1 MIATTDRLP
10 HLPSRRAAINT
21 TRLAAAAI
29 AIALLAAAPLA
40 AALLGD
46 PYLVSIATRAAIFA
60 VAAVSLQLVV
70 GFGGLISLGHA
81 AFLGIGAYALLI
93 LSSFG
98 LGDAAVSIPVAIGAA
113 AIFAFGTGWIA
124 LRTRGAAFIMITLAF
139 GQMAYFV
146 AQSLEAFGG
155 SDGMPLDRPALFGT
169 SLAANRITFLL
180 ATLTVLGAVTLLT
193 RMLGR
198 SRFGRALRA
207 ARESELRVVASGFN
221 VRRLRLIAYTL
232 GGGGAGLA
240 GWLLAVH
247 AEFVSPAVMEW
258 RTSGELLVM
267 VILGG
272 SAAPEGAVLGA
283 IALVIG
289 EEALSGLTQH
299 WRLILGPL
307 IVLAVLAGHRR
318 RRPA

>member
-1 MIATTDRLP
+1 MIAGADRVP
-10 HLPSRRAAINT
+10 RPFFRGATVAT
-21 TRLAAAAI
+21 TRFTLAGVAI
-29 AIALLAAAPLA
+29 VLLAAAPLA
-40 AALLGD
+40 SAMLGD

-93 LSSFG
+93 LGSVG
-98 LGDAAVSIPVAIGAA
+98 LGDAAVSIPIAIGAA
-113 AIFAFGTGWIA
+113 AAFAFATGWIA

-139 GQMAYFV
+139 GQMAYFI

-155 SDGMPLDRPALFGT
+155 SDGMPLDRPAVFGT
-169 SLAANRITFLL
+169 GLVINRISFLL
-180 ATLTVLGAVTLLT
+180 ATVVVLVTVTLLAHT
-193 RMLGR
+193 LGQ

-207 ARESELRVVASGFN
+207 ARESEARVVASGFD
-221 VRRLRLIAYTL
+221 VRWIRLITYTL
-232 GGGGAGLA
+232 GGGGGGLA

-272 SAAPEGAVLGA
+272 SVAPEGAIIGA
-283 IALVIG
+283 VALVLG

-307 IVLAVLAGHRR
+307 IVLAVLAGSRR
-318 RRPA
+318 RRPR